1 MYEIA
6 MVGVNIFFSKFRGQW
21 TPLSG
26 NYIAKMNKNK
36 IAARMPN

>member
-6 MVGVNIFFSKFRGQW
+6 GRGQYFLREISW